1 GQGGTYNIPEP
12 PDQYAVAGRVKDC
25 LAEPGLHR
33 DAGPLPSAPGAC
45 QGPCHGAFAGPGH
58 ARHDPRP
65 GGIAGP
71 YDGVPAEGFNLQGN
85 SPGARSRQAFP
96 GARPGLPGPPV
107 APLLLPAVEAA
118 AGHIYLSQCPD
129 GQGDLPGRDPQARN
143 PELDG

>member
-1 GQGGTYNIPEP
+1 
-12 PDQYAVAGRVKDC
+12 
-25 LAEPGLHR
+25 
-33 DAGPLPSAPGAC
+33 
-45 QGPCHGAFAGPGH
+45 
-58 ARHDPRP
+58 P

-143 PELDG
+143 PELDGNAQQPPRRPGECAAARPAEAEGHPA